1 MNRSARIIT
10 TVMFAL
16 FAFVIYRFASLPWT
30 PLRIVGLILMIAA
43 IVLLTIARR
52 QLGTSFSIT
61 PQVKHLV
68 TRGIYS
74 RIRNPIYV
82 FSSLALM
89 GLFLY
94 MQKPY
99 LLLILL
105 VLIPLQII
113 RARAESRLLEEHFGD
128 DYRRY
133 KASTWF

>member
-10 TVMFAL
+10 IIMFAL
-16 FAFVIYRFASLPWT
+16 FAFVIYRFADSPWT
-30 PLRIVGLILMIAA
+30 PLRIAGLILMIATA
-43 IVLLTIARR
+43 ALLTIARR
-52 QLGTSFSIT
+52 QLGASFSIT
-61 PQVKHLV
+61 PQVKQLV

-82 FSSLALM
+82 FSSLAVI

-105 VLIPLQII
+105 ILIPLQIT
-113 RARAESRLLEEHFGD
+113 RARAESRLLEKHFGD

-133 KASTWF
+133 KTTTWF